1 MMKVIWVV
9 PTNNIEN
16 IENDPYQDRA
26 SFVTMYI
33 DKIVKCGGLPIGI
46 LDSNIKEYTDICDA
60 YLFPGGIKIRHEFYY
75 LLEDAI
81 KNNKKVLGICLGM
94 QTINTYFNILDDL
107 DEEKNYKK
115 VYDMNKKNKPYLVR
129 LLDDTFHR
137 KHVTK
142 DIESINKAKH
152 IINISEDSL
161 LYDIYKSNKIE
172 VVSLHSSVVA
182 RTSESVKVTGLADD
196 GVVEAIEYG
205 DNILGVQFHPEIL
218 DDDRIFEWLVK

>member
-1 MMKVIWVV
+1 MMKVIGVV

-46 LDSNIKEYTDICDA
+46 LDSNIKEYTDTCDA

>member
-1 MMKVIWVV
+1 MMKVIGVV

-33 DKIVKCGGLPIGI
+33 DKIVKCGGLPI
-46 LDSNIKEYTDICDA
+46 A

>member
-1 MMKVIWVV
+1 
-9 PTNNIEN
+9 
-16 IENDPYQDRA
+16 
-26 SFVTMYI
+26 
-33 DKIVKCGGLPIGI
+33 
-46 LDSNIKEYTDICDA
+46 
-60 YLFPGGIKIRHEFYY
+60 
-75 LLEDAI
+75 
-81 KNNKKVLGICLGM
+81 M
-94 QTINTYFNILDDL
+94 QTINTYFNIQDDL
-107 DEEKNYKK
+107 DEENYYKK
-115 VYDMNKKNKPYLVR
+115 VYDKNKKNKPYLVR

-152 IINISEDSL
+152 VINISEDSL

>member
-1 MMKVIWVV
+1 M
-9 PTNNIEN
+9 
-16 IENDPYQDRA
+16 
-26 SFVTMYI
+26 
-33 DKIVKCGGLPIGI
+33 
-46 LDSNIKEYTDICDA
+46 
-60 YLFPGGIKIRHEFYY
+60 
-75 LLEDAI
+75 
-81 KNNKKVLGICLGM
+81 
-94 QTINTYFNILDDL
+94 
-107 DEEKNYKK
+107 
-115 VYDMNKKNKPYLVR
+115 
-129 LLDDTFHR
+129 
-137 KHVTK
+137 

>member
-1 MMKVIWVV
+1 
-9 PTNNIEN
+9 
-16 IENDPYQDRA
+16 
-26 SFVTMYI
+26 
-33 DKIVKCGGLPIGI
+33 
-46 LDSNIKEYTDICDA
+46 
-60 YLFPGGIKIRHEFYY
+60 
-75 LLEDAI
+75 
-81 KNNKKVLGICLGM
+81 M

-129 LLDDTFHR
+129 LLDDAFHR